1 MKKCFF
7 ILTALFVLLAGA
19 NVYASSND
27 LAYKGIT
34 ELETL
39 TEAASGDYV
48 PVYDASADSVKKMDA
63 ANPQFSGNVTFQGS
77 LLSIGQEGGASTV
90 SSSST
95 AVDPTS
101 QAYTVVRK
109 CVGGNSGLDET
120 GVGTLLPNGTPGK
133 IIHLVLIALD
143 TDGSWVITPVNSKV
157 ITTITLDAV
166 NESVT
171 LLYLNST
178 VGWIPI
184 SVGEGAAV
192 TYNVNSFTS

>member
-1 MKKCFF
+1 MRKGIALF
-7 ILTALFVLLAGA
+7 TALLFAASLAF
-19 NVYASSND
+19 ASSND

-34 ELETL
+34 ELDTI
-39 TEAASGDYV
+39 TDTASGDYI

-63 ANPQFSGNVTFQGS
+63 TSPVVSGDVTFQS
-77 LLSIGQEGGASTV
+77 TLAAIGKEGGASTV

-109 CVGGNSGLDET
+109 CVGSNGGLDEL
-120 GVGTLLPNGTPGK
+120 GVGTLLPDGVPGK

-143 TDGSWVITPVNSKV
+143 TDGSWVVTPVTSTV

-171 LLYLNST
+171 LLYLSDA

>member
-1 MKKCFF
+1 MRKGIALF
-7 ILTALFVLLAGA
+7 TALLFATSMSF
-19 NVYASSND
+19 ASNND

-34 ELETL
+34 ELETI
-39 TEAASGDYV
+39 TDTASGDYI

-63 ANPQFSGNVTFQGS
+63 TSPVVSGDVTFQS
-77 LLSIGQEGGASTV
+77 TLAAIGREGGASTV

-109 CVGGNSGLDET
+109 CVGGNSSLDET
-120 GVGTLLPNGTPGK
+120 DGGTRLANGTPGK
-133 IIHLVLIALD
+133 IVHLVLIALS
-143 TDGSWVITPVNSKV
+143 TDGSWIVTPKTSTVFSYL
-157 ITTITLDAV
+157 TLDAV

-171 LLYLNST
+171 LLYVNAT

>member
-1 MKKCFF
+1 MRKGIALF
-7 ILTALFVLLAGA
+7 TALLFA
-19 NVYASSND
+19 ASMSFASNND

-34 ELETL
+34 ELDTM

-48 PVYDASADSVKKMDA
+48 PVYDATTDTVQKMDA
-63 ANPQFSGNVTFQGS
+63 SNPEVSGNMTFQS
-77 LLSIGQEGGASTV
+77 TLAAIGREGGASTV

-120 GVGTLLPNGTPGK
+120 GVGTRLPNGVPGK
-133 IIHLVLIALD
+133 IIHLVIIALS
-143 TDGSWVITPVNSKV
+143 TDGSWVITPVTSTV
-157 ITTITLDAV
+157 ITNITLDAV

-192 TYNVNSFTS
+192 VYNVKSFTS